1 MGRMMLARVAAFV
14 LIVLLGSA
22 SPSFAWGALGHR
34 LVSGTGAAAL
44 PATLPDFLRSA
55 AAIAEIGDL
64 GPEADRLKSSGPT
77 WNSDD
82 DPGHYVDLADDG
94 TAGGLALA
102 ALPPSR
108 EAFDT
113 ALRAA
118 GTDQYKMGFLP
129 YELIDGYQQITTDFA
144 YWRVF
149 AYGATH
155 AADPGDRA
163 FFAVEQALR
172 ESLTLRDIG
181 YWSHFVG
188 DASQPLHVSIHFN
201 GWTEKFPNLAK
212 DPHGRFE
219 TALVRAGGATQARVA
234 ARLAPYAHWAGTYES
249 HVAAYLRTTLSF
261 MPRVYEL
268 DAAGGIDGASPD
280 AVNLMLDRLAA
291 GASMLRDSLVDSWA
305 ESGAKKIGYP
315 SVAVSEIESGV
326 RPLTKALF
334 AGD

>member
-1 MGRMMLARVAAFV
+1 MIRAAAFV
-14 LIVLLGSA
+14 LIMFSA
-22 SPSFAWGALGHR
+22 SVTSALAWGALGHR
-34 LVSGTGAAAL
+34 LISTSGEAAL
-44 PATLPDFLRSA
+44 PQELPDFLRSA
-55 AAIAEIGDL
+55 AAVAEVGDL
-64 GPEADRLKSSGPT
+64 GPEADRLKSSGRT

-94 TAGGLALA
+94 TVGGLALA

-149 AYGATH
+149 AYGAAH
-155 AADPGDRA
+155 AASAGDRA
-163 FFAVEQALR
+163 FFAFEKTLR
-172 ESLTLRDIG
+172 ETLTLRDIG

-201 GWTEKFPNLAK
+201 GWKEKYPNLAR

-219 TALVRAGGATQARVA
+219 TALVRASGATQALVS
-234 ARLAPYAHWAGTYES
+234 ARMSPYTHWTGTYEA
-249 HVAAYLRTTLSF
+249 HVAAYLTTTLSF
-261 MPRVYEL
+261 MPRVYAL
-268 DAAGGIDGASPD
+268 DAAGAIDGHSTD
-280 AVNLMLDRLAA
+280 ALNLILDRLAA
-291 GASMLRDSLVDSWA
+291 GATMLRDSLADSWT
-305 ESGAKKIGYP
+305 ESGTKKIGYP
-315 SVAVSEIESGV
+315 AVSVGDIELGTC
-326 RPLTKALF
+326 PITKAMF